1 MPLKGLTDLLMQS
14 NHEKALK
21 KLKELEAQALQ
32 LESQAQLLE
41 SQAAGIRNECHKTR
55 CLLEGDVSTSAN
67 ESKVN
72 NAAVASVISKRQTFL
87 NKKTRQV
94 MTVGHS

>member
-1 MPLKGLTDLLMQS
+1 MQS

-21 KLKELEAQALQ
+21 KLKELEAKAEMLEGQAQQ
-32 LESQAQLLE
+32 LEA
-41 SQAAGIRNECHKTR
+41 QAAGFREECHKTR

-67 ESKVN
+67 VSKVN
-72 NAAVASVISKRQTFL
+72 RAAVALVVSRRQSFL

-94 MTVGHS
+94 VTVGHS

>member
-1 MPLKGLTDLLMQS
+1 MQS
-14 NHEKALK
+14 NHAKALK

-32 LESQAQLLE
+32 LEGQAQVLE
-41 SQAAGIRNECHKTR
+41 SQAAGIRKECHKTR
-55 CLLEGDVSTSAN
+55 CLLEGDVSTSAK

-72 NAAVASVISKRQTFL
+72 HAAVAQAVSKRQSFL

>member
-1 MPLKGLTDLLMQS
+1 MQT

-21 KLKELEAQALQ
+21 KLKELEAKALRLEGHAQ
-32 LESQAQLLE
+32 ELESE
-41 SQAAGIRNECHKTR
+41 AAGIRKECHITR
-55 CLLEGDVSTSAN
+55 CLLEGDVSTSA
-67 ESKVN
+67 EEGKKVN
-72 NAAVASVISKRQTFL
+72 QSAVAQVVSRRQNFL